1 MHQSGSPATA
11 MSWDSTKRGEVP
23 KRAVRR
29 LRSVALVGSLARSW
43 QQWANDNT
51 HRQSS
56 GPVGWQPSVD
66 DQQNQPPDKK
76 KSQQLLIE
84 HSLKDQGQRPA
95 LLLATCKDL
104 EEAEDLGVKIKTKDV
119 TKSVDAKLHECGRD
133 NVNALS
139 SKYGLELVAGAQS
152 LQDHRSPSR
161 RRHCSSLVVELTR
174 SWKKIEKENEPQP
187 TPIDKSQSIS
197 SPDIDPE
204 QGGQTAALRLERG
217 TKSWKREKEA
227 GDGDE
232 DEVLPRIKRAGG
244 LLSFREEIGKNK
256 NLVARKKYNPL
267 TSLKSQWQ
275 EWADHHQV
283 KQKLNPFSEEFD
295 HELAMATRLQKGDQ
309 GYGRPKEGTKTAE
322 RAQRAEAHIRREVMD
337 MCFIIRSMGQPGADS
352 RVRITFGE
360 LFERYVRISDKVV
373 GILMRARK
381 HGYVH
386 FEGEMLWQGR
396 DDDVIITLLEKL

>member
-1 MHQSGSPATA
+1 MATE
-11 MSWDSTKRGEVP
+11 MKPD
-23 KRAVRR
+23 RAVRR

-174 SWKKIEKENEPQP
+174 SWKKIEKENE
-187 TPIDKSQSIS
+187 
-197 SPDIDPE
+197 
-204 QGGQTAALRLERG
+204 G